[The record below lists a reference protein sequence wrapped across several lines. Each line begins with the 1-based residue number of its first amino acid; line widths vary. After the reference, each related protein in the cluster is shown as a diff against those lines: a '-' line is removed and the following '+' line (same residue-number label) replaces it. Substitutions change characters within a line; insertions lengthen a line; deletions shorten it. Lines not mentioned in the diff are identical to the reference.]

1 MSATSLQSAANAFD
15 AVAERFDARYG
26 AWKSVLAQRR
36 AVRTALVRA
45 FPPGARLL
53 EIGGGTGEDAAWLAG
68 QGREV
73 LLTDVSP
80 AMVRIAGAKLRS
92 LGLPAPLVAA
102 AERLETIGGD
112 VPAPLDGAFSN
123 FAALNCVT
131 DLTPVGRG
139 LASLVRP
146 GGKVLLVIFGVC
158 PPGEWVVQLLRGDRR
173 AAFRRASRGVVV
185 ARMGGTD
192 FPVRYHRGRDLVRAM
207 APAFRLTRRLGIG
220 IFVPP
225 SAAEPW
231 ISGHPAVLESLE
243 RLDRIVSRP
252 LAIFGDHV
260 LYEFERTG
268 ALGQMRPPSP
278 ADASR
283 RRTALPGSSPS

>member
-1 MSATSLQSAANAFD
+1 MGATSVESAANAFD

-26 AWKSVLAQRR
+26 AWKSVAAQRR
-36 AVRTALVRA
+36 LVRAALLRA
-45 FPPGARLL
+45 FPPGAKLL
-53 EIGGGTGEDAAWLAG
+53 EIGGGTGEDAAWLAR

-80 AMVRIAGAKLRS
+80 AMVRMAAEKLRL

-102 AERLETIGGD
+102 AEQLEMIGD
-112 VPAPLDGAFSN
+112 AVRSPLDGAFSN

-131 DLTPVGRG
+131 DLAPVGRG
-139 LASLVRP
+139 LAPLVRP

-158 PPGEWVVQLLRGDRR
+158 PPGEWVVQSLRGDLR
-173 AAFRRASRGVVV
+173 AVFRRASRSVIT
-185 ARMGGTD
+185 ARMGGRD
-192 FPVRYHRGRDLVRAM
+192 FPVRYHREREVVGAM
-207 APAFRLTRRLGIG
+207 APAFRLTGRRGIG

-231 ISGHPAVLESLE
+231 ISSHPRILRSLE
-243 RLDRIVSRP
+243 QLDRIASRP

-260 LYEFERTG
+260 LYEFERT
-268 ALGQMRPPSP
+268 ALRASSP
-278 ADASR
+278 A
-283 RRTALPGSSPS
+283 

>member
-1 MSATSLQSAANAFD
+1 MSAMSLPSAASAFD
-15 AVAERFDARYG
+15 AIAERFDARYG
-26 AWKSVLAQRR
+26 GWQSVLAQRR
-36 AVRTALVRA
+36 VVRAALVRA
-45 FPPGARLL
+45 FPPGAKLL

-68 QGREV
+68 QGRQV

-80 AMVRIAGAKLRS
+80 AMVRIATEKLRS
-92 LGLPAPLVAA
+92 LGLPTPLVASA
-102 AERLETIGGD
+102 DMLETIASD

-131 DLTPVGRG
+131 DLAPVGRG
-139 LASLVRP
+139 LAPLVRP

-158 PPGEWVVQLLRGDRR
+158 PPGEWVVQLLRGDPR

-185 ARMGGTD
+185 ARMGGRE
-192 FPVRYHRGRDLVRAM
+192 FPVRYHRGRDVVRAM
-207 APAFRLTRRLGIG
+207 APAFRLTRRVGIG

-231 ISGHPAVLESLE
+231 ISGHPAILQALE

-268 ALGQMRPPSP
+268 LTTSSRP
-278 ADASR
+278 
-283 RRTALPGSSPS
+283 